1 MNEALIAVFV
11 IAIVILIV
19 AAIYV
24 AERWGGCWHK
34 WNNWFDESTDAA
46 YVQWRCCA
54 KCGYIEREQWLK
66 KKEKS

>member
-1 MNEALIAVFV
+1 MSDALLLVLV
-11 IAIVILIV
+11 IAIGISVVVL
-19 AAIYV
+19 AYAI
-24 AERWGGCWHK
+24 ERLGSCWHK
-34 WNNWFDESTDAA
+34 WNNWFDESTDDA